1 MEGLI
6 FSTILITRLK
16 FGNRLCYI
24 NSDMDLFKRQC
35 TSLLLAA
42 LAIVAVSAM
51 LAGSYY
57 FYQEEY
63 KLLTSKVSS
72 LENQVVALSQ
82 ALQESSTVSEA
93 NKQQL
98 QELSNRRDVISRS
111 QDDLLTTTVA
121 KAAPAVVSIVISK
134 DVPLLEVHYE
144 NPFGNDPFFRDFGI
158 RVPTYRHVGTQ
169 KQQVGA
175 GTGFIIRS
183 DGYILTNRHVVSD
196 TDAEYTALLSS
207 GEQKT
212 AKVIY
217 RDDTYDLA
225 ILKIEGGDHPALS
238 FGSSSLL
245 RLGQTVTAIGNAL
258 GEYNNSVSVGIISG
272 LNRTIQAR
280 DDRGRVETL
289 ENVIQTDAAINR
301 GNSGGPLLDLE
312 GQVIGVNV
320 AMDRYAND
328 IAFAIP
334 IDAVKPIISRILP

>member
-1 MEGLI
+1 M
-6 FSTILITRLK
+6 K
-16 FGNRLCYI
+16 
-24 NSDMDLFKRQC
+24 LFKGQFR
-35 TSLLLAA
+35 SLLLVI
-42 LAIVAVSAM
+42 LAIAAVSAVG
-51 LAGSYY
+51 AGGYY
-57 FYQEEY
+57 FYQKEHT
-63 KLLTSKVSS
+63 LLISKVSS
-72 LENQVVALSQ
+72 LESQVAALSQ

-98 QELSNRRDVISRS
+98 QEISNRHDVISRS
-111 QDDLLTTTVA
+111 QDDLLTAAVA

-144 NPFGNDPFFRDFGI
+144 NPFGNDPFFGDFGI
-158 RVPTYRHVGTQ
+158 RVPTYRQVGTQ

-183 DGYILTNRHVVSD
+183 DGYILSNRHVVDD
-196 TDAEYTALLSS
+196 TEAEYTALLSS
-207 GEQKT
+207 GEQKP
-212 AKVIY
+212 ARVIY

-225 ILKIEGGDHPALS
+225 ILKIDGNNHPALS
-238 FGSSSLL
+238 LGNSSLL
-245 RLGQTVTAIGNAL
+245 QLGQTVTAIGNAL

-272 LNRTIQAR
+272 LNRTIQAQ

-301 GNSGGPLLDLE
+301 GNSGGPLLNLS

-334 IDAVKPIISRILP
+334 IDTVKPIINRILP